1 MARYPLRAQENEGQK
16 QCPFPQNNTSCYAVA
31 TNRVENYEL
40 LHFLHTCIHFFSPV
54 SIHLIVFVLE
64 II

>member
-1 MARYPLRAQENEGQK
+1 MARYPLRAQENERQK
-16 QCPFPQNNTSCYAVA
+16 QCPFPQNNTSCYAVE

-40 LHFLHTCIHFFSPV
+40 LHFLHTCIHFFSPI
-54 SIHLIVFVLE
+54 SLYLIDFVLE